1 MHTNPRPSTDTQ
13 AKAGANIAPSADAHV
28 STSADTKTNT
38 NAYTNANINASLSTN
53 PSGQAGF
60 NRNWPQAPSK
70 LRHYLTAVIILLLLW
85 GSAVDTDASWGK
97 LIQGSPNMLD
107 LLREMFPPKWSYFDN
122 IVPAMLET
130 IRMALIG
137 TTSGAILAVPV
148 ALLCASN
155 LSRSAWIYQPVRF
168 LLNLVRTIPDLLLAA
183 IFVAI
188 FGLGPLPGIMALT
201 VFSFG
206 LIAKLTYEALETI
219 DRGPL
224 EAMTAVGAT
233 PVQRIAF
240 GVVPQ
245 IQAHFI
251 SYVLYTFEIN
261 IRAAAVLGLVGAGGI
276 GHYYEVTLGF
286 LEYDKT
292 CMIILFTLAVVLLID
307 YASTKLREKLL

>member
-1 MHTNPRPSTDTQ
+1 MNTNPHPHAKPNVDKSANLSVSPSR
-13 AKAGANIAPSADAHV
+13 
-28 STSADTKTNT
+28 
-38 NAYTNANINASLSTN
+38 
-53 PSGQAGF
+53 QAGL
-60 NRNWPQAPSK
+60 NRDRPQAPGK
-70 LRHYLTAVIILLLLW
+70 LKHYLTAVIILLLLW
-85 GSAVDTDASWGK
+85 GSSVDTEASLGK

-137 TTSGAILAVPV
+137 TTFGAIFAVPV

-188 FGLGPLPGIMALT
+188 FGLGPLPGMMALT

-224 EAMTAVGAT
+224 EAMTSVGAT
-233 PVQRIAF
+233 SVQRIIF

-261 IRAAAVLGLVGAGGI
+261 VRAAAVLGLVGAGGI